1 MKKLVVFAASMLSC
15 FLVYSQ
21 EADDSG
27 RSVGLSF
34 IPRIDLST
42 GSTLGDSSFYT
53 LVEGD
58 INEYFSFSIC
68 NHWWSAED
76 PQDLYKNT
84 LYTNGNTWTD
94 WANLTIH
101 LGSFDL
107 TGGKMVMAMG
117 GFEFDEYDY
126 EVHSIQSSQL
136 WNNLACYQWGG
147 QISWTDPSE
156 HNQFVAQMTTSP
168 YGIGPVK
175 SKVFTYS
182 LQWRGNYGPLETIW
196 SGTRLDQNWKKKTST
211 YLVTLGQR
219 VSAGDFTLGFDWFN
233 KVGVYD
239 DELDTVEDSILEKG
253 NTFIGSVLYAPS
265 EKWEVYAKGGYE
277 TGYIGDWFGGLA
289 FHWYP
294 LKDSKDLRVHA
305 TAGYSLDETVFSIGA
320 IYHLNFPRKK

>member
-117 GFEFDEYDY
+117 GFEYDEYDY
-126 EVHSIQSSQL
+126 EVHSIQCSQL

-147 QISWTDPSE
+147 QISWTDPS
-156 HNQFVAQMTTSP
+156 
-168 YGIGPVK
+168 
-175 SKVFTYS
+175 
-182 LQWRGNYGPLETIW
+182 
-196 SGTRLDQNWKKKTST
+196 
-211 YLVTLGQR
+211 
-219 VSAGDFTLGFDWFN
+219 
-233 KVGVYD
+233 
-239 DELDTVEDSILEKG
+239 
-253 NTFIGSVLYAPS
+253 
-265 EKWEVYAKGGYE
+265 
-277 TGYIGDWFGGLA
+277 
-289 FHWYP
+289 
-294 LKDSKDLRVHA
+294 
-305 TAGYSLDETVFSIGA
+305 
-320 IYHLNFPRKK
+320 